1 MKLTF
6 LTESG
11 PQVLDAQQGQTL
23 FQVLLTDCA
32 IHMSAPCGGQG
43 TCQKCTVYLQKE
55 TGEEAVLAC
64 RTLAEDGMVV
74 RLPARET
81 LEVATAENVDP
92 SHILPDPEL
101 RGYGIACD
109 IGTTTVVCHLLD
121 LSTGQRLGTC
131 GEGNAQRVLGGDV
144 ISRIKA
150 ASDGHLE
157 QLQSTIIHQLS
168 CMIQSLC
175 AGAAICPDQ
184 ISRMSVA
191 ANTTMC
197 HLLTGLSPESIG
209 VAPFTPLSLFGNC
222 IDAKSLGL
230 PFSGEV
236 YIAPAISGYVGG
248 DITAGM
254 LAAGL
259 DNAATPVLFI
269 DVGTNGEMVLG
280 CGDHFVCCSTAA
292 GPAFEGAQIRY
303 GMTAAPGAI
312 HAVCH
317 KDGQVSCSVLG
328 NVPATG
334 LCGSGL
340 IDAIAVMLDLGAMD
354 ETGRMLDMDDDD
366 IPDHLIPYMTLLDEE
381 PAFLLTNGISV
392 TQSDVRKVQLGKG
405 AIAAGIQVLLKSSQ
419 TAYDHISA
427 LLLAGGFGSYLSP
440 NSAARIGLIPA
451 ELLPVTRAIGNTAA
465 EGAQEILLSSAS
477 RTRLAALQQDTAY
490 KELSGMPEFNNA
502 YMEAM
507 MFPEEDP

>member
-121 LSTGQRLGTC
+121 LSTGQRLGTR

-175 AGAAICPDQ
+175 VGAAICPDQ

-303 GMTAAPGAI
+303 GMINMEKLDFLPAVRDMCAADLCHLYGRCWTCPPHCGTLQEAAAKASTYHRGLLVQSTGCLEDDFDIDSISETEQLQKDRFMQLVTALRVNDPNCLPMSSGGCTMCDICTCPDAPCRFPDLAI
-312 HAVCH
+312 PSMEAYGLLVSQVCA
-317 KDGQVSCSVLG
+317 D
-328 NVPATG
+328 
-334 LCGSGL
+334 SGL
-340 IDAIAVMLDLGAMD
+340 NYYYGPRTITFTACILID
-354 ETGRMLDMDDDD
+354 
-366 IPDHLIPYMTLLDEE
+366 
-381 PAFLLTNGISV
+381 
-392 TQSDVRKVQLGKG
+392 
-405 AIAAGIQVLLKSSQ
+405 
-419 TAYDHISA
+419 
-427 LLLAGGFGSYLSP
+427 
-440 NSAARIGLIPA
+440 
-451 ELLPVTRAIGNTAA
+451 
-465 EGAQEILLSSAS
+465 
-477 RTRLAALQQDTAY
+477 
-490 KELSGMPEFNNA
+490 
-502 YMEAM
+502 
-507 MFPEEDP
+507 